1 MDTKTPDTS
10 VPASEFVRNF
20 GRYRMQAQRRAVAV
34 TSHGEIT
41 GYFIAPQDYLEYE
54 RMKATRRS
62 FATVEL
68 SDEKVQAIAKSRMHP
83 SHKHLDALLKAK

>member
-1 MDTKTPDTS
+1 MDTKTPDLG

-20 GRYRMQAQRRAVAV
+20 GRYRMQAQRHAVAV

-41 GYFIAPQDYLEYE
+41 GYFIAPQDYQEYE

-62 FATVEL
+62 FATAEL

-83 SHKHLDALLKAK
+83 RHKHLDALLKAK